1 MPVLCLMP
9 SDLQHLQRYATTGD
23 AHAFRELVQAHGA
36 MVHAT
41 ALRVTRNAAAA
52 QDVAQE
58 TFLELA
64 RKAGSITQ
72 SVAAWLHRVAWNR
85 ACDAVRRESTRK
97 RVEEA
102 MAETW
107 HTDRE
112 ATWPDIEP
120 QVDAS
125 LNELPNELREVLV
138 LYFLEGRTQ
147 AEVSRHLGK
156 NQATVSR
163 TIERGIGAMREA
175 LRSRGVIAGAGLASL
190 FAAQSAQ
197 AMPVAVQASLGKLSL
212 TGIGT
217 SSTITSTSAITT
229 TLVTMTATTK
239 ALLVTGTLA
248 AVSLPFV
255 LHRTE
260 SKPSPVDE
268 PRVVKSSAT
277 AKPEAKAKRP
287 EISDEEAFNLMF
299 GGDLDKGRH
308 AHALVEEYRA
318 QHRGSTLVEALKH
331 DADIGAKTAELMQ
344 VMAKNPKQ
352 FKVFME
358 AAQFAMQMKGIKP
371 SPKTQVNLQLDDA
384 FMRTEADAERFLG
397 AVLSRDAGALAEVFA
412 NVMNSAAAE
421 IALDPNAD
429 KTSTGVSISKKP
441 LPPGTK
447 IFQPEPED

>member
-1 MPVLCLMP
+1 MP
-9 SDLQHLQRYATTGD
+9 SDLQHLQRYASTGD
-23 AHAFRELVQAHGA
+23 AHVFRELVQAHGA

-41 ALRVTRNAAAA
+41 ALRVTRDAAAA

-64 RKAGSITQ
+64 RKAGGITQ

-120 QVDAS
+120 HVDAS

-147 AEVSRHLGK
+147 VEVARHLGK

-163 TIERGIGAMREA
+163 AIERGISAMRKA
-175 LRSRGVIAGAGLASL
+175 LRSRGVITGAGLAAL
-190 FAAQSAQ
+190 FTAQSAQ
-197 AMPVAVQASLGKLSL
+197 AMPVAVQVSLGKLSL

-217 SSTITSTSAITT
+217 SSAVPAASVTT
-229 TLVTMTATTK
+229 TLITMTATTK

-248 AVSLPFV
+248 AVSVPFV
-255 LHRTE
+255 LDRQE
-260 SKPSPVDE
+260 
-268 PRVVKSSAT
+268 
-277 AKPEAKAKRP
+277 AKPTSASPPSVAKNGPAKPKAKP
-287 EISDEEAFNLMF
+287 KASEMSDIEIFNLMF
-299 GGDLDKGRH
+299 GGDLDKGRQ

-318 QHRGSTLVEALKH
+318 QHPGSTLMESLKQ
-331 DADIGAKTAELMQ
+331 DADIGAKTAEIMQ
-344 VMAKNPKQ
+344 MMAQNPKQ
-352 FKVFME
+352 FKVLWE
-358 AAQFAMQMKGIKP
+358 ATQFAMQMKGIQP
-371 SPKTQVNLQLDDA
+371 SPQTQVKLELDDA

-397 AVLSRDAGALAEVFA
+397 AVLSKDPEALAEVFS
-412 NVMNSAAAE
+412 NIINSAAVE
-421 IALDPNAD
+421 MALDPGAD
-429 KTSTGVSISKKP
+429 KTSTGVSISKDP
-441 LPPGTK
+441 LPPGTTV
-447 IFQPEPED
+447 IQPEPED

>member
-1 MPVLCLMP
+1 MP

-41 ALRVTRNAAAA
+41 ALRVTRDAAAA

-64 RKAGSITQ
+64 RKAGGITQ

-107 HTDRE
+107 HTDHE

-120 QVDAS
+120 HVDAS

-147 AEVSRHLGK
+147 AEVARHLGK

-163 TIERGIGAMREA
+163 AIERGISAMREA
-175 LRSRGVIAGAGLASL
+175 LRSRGVITGAGLAAL
-190 FAAQSAQ
+190 FTAQGAQ
-197 AMPVAVQASLGKLSL
+197 AMPIAVQVSLGKLSL
-212 TGIGT
+212 TGIGA
-217 SSTITSTSAITT
+217 SSAIPAASVTT
-229 TLVTMTATTK
+229 TLVTMTTTTK

-248 AVSLPFV
+248 AVSLPSV
-255 LHRTE
+255 LPRTE
-260 SKPSPVDE
+260 NKPAPSRPPAETKAMATNPISKSE
-268 PRVVKSSAT
+268 RA
-277 AKPEAKAKRP
+277 
-287 EISDEEAFNLMF
+287 EISDQEMFDLLF
-299 GGDLDKGRH
+299 GGDPDRSKH
-308 AHALVEEYRA
+308 ARSLVDDYRA
-318 QHRGSTLVEALKH
+318 AHPGLSLTELAKDPALTPKLQSLLQQLMTTP
-331 DADIGAKTAELMQ
+331 GLGTKFAE
-344 VMAKNPKQ
+344 
-352 FKVFME
+352 
-358 AAQFAMQMKGIKP
+358 AMQLAVQVKGIEL
-371 SPKTQVNLQLDDA
+371 SPGTNINLNMGEGFLSNDSQ
-384 FMRTEADAERFLG
+384 AERYLG
-397 AVLSRDAGALAEVFA
+397 AVLANDAKALAQLFA
-412 NVMNSAAAE
+412 DVVNEAAVEMAF
-421 IALDPNAD
+421 DPTTE
-429 KTSTGVSISKKP
+429 KSFSGVSISKGP

-447 IFQPEPED
+447 VIQKEPED

>member
-1 MPVLCLMP
+1 MP
-9 SDLQHLQRYATTGD
+9 SDLQHLQRYASTGD

-41 ALRVTRNAAAA
+41 AFRVTRDAAAA

-64 RKAGSITQ
+64 RKAGGITQ

-85 ACDAVRRESTRK
+85 ACDVVRRESTRK

-112 ATWPDIEP
+112 ATWLDIEP
-120 QVDAS
+120 HVDAS
-125 LNELPNELREVLV
+125 LNELPNELCEVLV

-147 AEVSRHLGK
+147 AEVARHLGK

-163 TIERGIGAMREA
+163 AIERGISDMREA
-175 LRSRGVIAGAGLASL
+175 LRSRGVIAGAGLTAL
-190 FAAQSAQ
+190 FTAQNVQ
-197 AMPVAVQASLGKLSL
+197 AMPVALQASLGKLSL

-217 SSTITSTSAITT
+217 SSAIPAASVTT
-229 TLVTMTATTK
+229 TLITMTATTK

-255 LHRTE
+255 LHRQE
-260 SKPSPVDE
+260 
-268 PRVVKSSAT
+268 
-277 AKPEAKAKRP
+277 AKPTSASPPSVAKNSPAKPKAKPKGP

-299 GGDLDKGRH
+299 GGDLDKGRQ

-358 AAQFAMQMKGIKP
+358 AAQFAMQMKGIQP
-371 SPKTQVNLQLDDA
+371 SPQTQVNLQLDDA
-384 FMRTEADAERFLG
+384 FMRTEAEAERFLG
-397 AVLSRDAGALAEVFA
+397 AVLSKDADALAEVFA
-412 NVMNSAAAE
+412 NVMNSAAVEMAIDPGAE
-421 IALDPNAD
+421 

-441 LPPGTK
+441 QPPGTK
-447 IFQPEPED
+447 IFQLEPED

>member
-1 MPVLCLMP
+1 MP

-41 ALRVTRNAAAA
+41 ALRVTRDAAAA

-120 QVDAS
+120 NVDAS

-147 AEVSRHLGK
+147 AEVARHLGK

-163 TIERGIGAMREA
+163 AIERGISGMREA
-175 LRSRGVIAGAGLASL
+175 LRSRGVIAGAGLAAL

-217 SSTITSTSAITT
+217 SSAIPAASVTT
-229 TLVTMTATTK
+229 TLITMTATTK

-255 LHRTE
+255 LPRTE
-260 SKPSPVDE
+260 NKPTPVSPPSVTKTIATNPISRSNASEMNDDE
-268 PRVVKSSAT
+268 V
-277 AKPEAKAKRP
+277 
-287 EISDEEAFNLMF
+287 FNLLF
-299 GGDLDKGRH
+299 GGDLDRSKH
-308 AHALVEEYRA
+308 ARSLVEDYRA
-318 QHRGSTLVEALKH
+318 AHLGLSLIEL
-331 DADIGAKTAELMQ
+331 AKEPSLTAKLQPLMQ
-344 VMAKNPKQ
+344 AMMTQPELGKQ
-352 FKVFME
+352 FIESMQLAMKV
-358 AAQFAMQMKGIKP
+358 KGINP
-371 SPKTQVNLQLDDA
+371 SPSSNVSLNMGEGFLSNESQ
-384 FMRTEADAERFLG
+384 AERYLG
-397 AVLSRDAGALAEVFA
+397 AVLANDAKALAQLFA
-412 NVMNSAAAE
+412 DVVTEAAIEMTFDPSA
-421 IALDPNAD
+421 NT
-429 KTSTGVSISKKP
+429 TSNGVSISKGP
-441 LPPGTK
+441 LPPGAK
-447 IFQPEPED
+447 VIQPEPEY

>member
-1 MPVLCLMP
+1 MP
-9 SDLQHLQRYATTGD
+9 SDLQHLKRYATTGD

-36 MVHAT
+36 MVHHT
-41 ALRVTRNAAAA
+41 ALRVTRDTAAA

-64 RKAGSITQ
+64 RKAGGITQ

-97 RVEEA
+97 RVEEV

-120 QVDAS
+120 HVDAS
-125 LNELPNELREVLV
+125 LNELPDELREVLV

-147 AEVSRHLGK
+147 AEVARYLGR

-163 TIERGIGAMREA
+163 AIERGISAMREA
-175 LRSRGVIAGAGLASL
+175 LRSRGVITGAGLAAL
-190 FAAQSAQ
+190 FTAQSAQ

-217 SSTITSTSAITT
+217 SSAIPAASVTT
-229 TLVTMTATTK
+229 TLITMTATTK

-260 SKPSPVDE
+260 SKPSPLNA
-268 PRVVKSSAT
+268 PRVVKSGT
-277 AKPEAKAKRP
+277 AKPEAKAKGP
-287 EISDEEAFNLMF
+287 EMSDEEAFNLMF

-358 AAQFAMQMKGIKP
+358 AAQFAMQMKGIQP
-371 SPKTQVNLQLDDA
+371 SPQTQVNLQLDDA
-384 FMRTEADAERFLG
+384 FMRTEAEAERFLG
-397 AVLSRDAGALAEVFA
+397 AVLSKDADALAEVFA
-412 NVMNSAAAE
+412 NVMNSAAVEMAV
-421 IALDPNAD
+421 DPKAA

-441 LPPGTK
+441 LPPGAQVIQK
-447 IFQPEPED
+447 EPED

>member
-1 MPVLCLMP
+1 MP
-9 SDLQHLQRYATTGD
+9 SDLQHLQRYASTGD

-41 ALRVTRNAAAA
+41 ALRVTRDAAAA

-64 RKAGSITQ
+64 RKAGGITQ

-102 MAETW
+102 MAEVW

-120 QVDAS
+120 HVDAS

-147 AEVSRHLGK
+147 AEVARHLGK

-163 TIERGIGAMREA
+163 AIERGILAMREA
-175 LRSRGVIAGAGLASL
+175 LRSRGVIAGAGLAAL
-190 FAAQSAQ
+190 FTAQSAQ
-197 AMPVAVQASLGKLSL
+197 AMPVAVQVSLGKLSL
-212 TGIGT
+212 TGTGT
-217 SSTITSTSAITT
+217 SSAVPAASVTT
-229 TLVTMTATTK
+229 TLITMTATTK

-255 LHRTE
+255 LDRQE
-260 SKPSPVDE
+260 KPPTTAVLPPVA
-268 PRVVKSSAT
+268 KAMA
-277 AKPEAKAKRP
+277 AKPASVSGASDT
-287 EISDEEAFNLMF
+287 SDEEVFNLLF
-299 GGDLDKGRH
+299 GGDSDRSKH
-308 AHALVEEYRA
+308 ARSLVKDYRA
-318 QHRGSTLVEALKH
+318 THPGRSMIELAKDPALT
-331 DADIGAKTAELMQ
+331 AKLQPLMQ
-344 VMAKNPKQ
+344 AMMTQPELGKQ
-352 FKVFME
+352 FVESM
-358 AAQFAMQMKGIKP
+358 QLAMKIKGINP
-371 SPKTQVNLQLDDA
+371 SPNTNISLNMGEGFLN
-384 FMRTEADAERFLG
+384 TESQAERYLG
-397 AVLSRDAGALAEVFA
+397 AVLANDAKALAQLFA
-412 NVMNSAAAE
+412 DVVTEAAVEMAF
-421 IALDPNAD
+421 DPREGP
-429 KTSTGVSISKKP
+429 TSNGVSISKGP

-447 IFQPEPED
+447 VIQKEPKD